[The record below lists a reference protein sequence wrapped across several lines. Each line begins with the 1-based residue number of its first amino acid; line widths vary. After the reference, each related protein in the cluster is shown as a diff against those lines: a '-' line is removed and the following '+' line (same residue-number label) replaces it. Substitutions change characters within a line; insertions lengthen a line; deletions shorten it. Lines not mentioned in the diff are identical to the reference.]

1 MTSPR
6 PAIHAAGDCPRIL
19 VVDGSRVVRM
29 MIGKVLDRDVPDARV
44 VACGSGAEALQALEA
59 GPVDLVITALRLPDM
74 DGQALAAR
82 VRGLPGQ
89 PFMPI
94 IAVSGDVQERLLER
108 SLGDDI
114 TDYFDKALGYE
125 ALAAFIRGHVGAPDP
140 SGGHVLYIEDSRVVA
155 MATRRMLERHGLQVK
170 HVTSVEDALALLETD
185 RARTGQPGCDLVL
198 TDVYLKGGLTGHDL
212 LRQARNDLGWGRDRL
227 PILVMTGDENPANQS
242 ALLRA
247 GANDL
252 VEKPIEERLL
262 VTKVLF
268 QLRVGRMLRE
278 RAGVAPAPA
287 APAAPATADAAL
299 AA

>member
-1 MTSPR
+1 MTSHR
-6 PAIHAAGDCPRIL
+6 PAVHVTGEHPRIL

-29 MIGKVLDRDVPDARV
+29 MIGKVLARDVPAAEV
-44 VACGSGAEALQALEA
+44 VACATGAEALQALDA
-59 GPVDLVITALRLPDM
+59 GPVDLVITALRLADM

-94 IAVSGDVQERLLER
+94 VAVSGDVQERLLER

-114 TDYFDKALGYE
+114 TDYFDKSLGYE
-125 ALAAFIRGHVGAPDP
+125 ALSAFISGHVGGPDP
-140 SGGHVLYIEDSRVVA
+140 SGGQVLYIEDSRVVA
-155 MATRRMLERHGLQVK
+155 MATRRMLERHGLRVH

-185 RARTGQPGCDLVL
+185 RARAGVPACDLLL
-198 TDVYLKGGLTGHDL
+198 TDVYLKGGMTGHDL
-212 LRQARNDLGWGRDRL
+212 LAQVRGRLGWGRDRL
-227 PILVMTGDENPANQS
+227 PILVMTGDENPDNQS

-262 VTKVLF
+262 VTKALF
-268 QLRVGRMLRE
+268 QLRVGRLLRA
-278 RAGVAPAPA
+278 RAGKAPAP
-287 APAAPATADAAL
+287 ADAAL

>member
-44 VACGSGAEALQALEA
+44 VACGSGDEALQALEA
-59 GPVDLVITALRLPDM
+59 APVDLVITALRLPDM

-155 MATRRMLERHGLQVK
+155 MATRRMLERHGLQVQ

-185 RARTGQPGCDLVL
+185 GARTGQPGCDLVL

-278 RAGVAPAPA
+278 RAGVAQAPV